1 MQSETHFTAQQASA
15 SLKHHF
21 AFTDITQF
29 PIWLYAE
36 LVLSSDFQTSSWLG
50 YLMVKC
56 QFGSRIGKEQPF

>member
-36 LVLSSDFQTSSWLG
+36 LVLSSDFQTSS
-50 YLMVKC
+50 
-56 QFGSRIGKEQPF
+56 